1 MRTTAPAAAPR
12 IERRRIDLL
21 VGAIPVAIGICG
33 LLVRLQITSLPPTA
47 EIVALVALYGAILAG
62 SLLAPA
68 VGRSGPAPIG
78 RAVALAV
85 GLAAVSLAAIASGRP
100 PSVPF
105 STWAV
110 PLSLLAAVAE
120 EALFRR
126 AAYGWLAR
134 NGVAIAVVGSALL
147 FAAVHLPF
155 SGVAALPVDF
165 GAGLL
170 LSWQRWAT
178 GTWTVP
184 AATHAAANLVA
195 VMIR

>member
-1 MRTTAPAAAPR
+1 MRTTASPAAPR
-12 IERRRIDLL
+12 VDRRHIDPV

-33 LLVRLQITSLPPTA
+33 LLARLPISSLPPT
-47 EIVALVALYGAILAG
+47 EWIVALVALYGAILAG

-68 VGRSGPAPIG
+68 PEKAVPAPLG

-85 GLAAVSLAAIASGRP
+85 GLVAVSLAAIASGRP
-100 PSVPF
+100 PGVPF

-134 NGVAIAVVGSALL
+134 YGVAIAVVGSALL

-184 AATHAAANLVA
+184 AATHAAANLMA